1 MKRESGE
8 SPEQSRCCEP
18 LLPAKQNVTGQ
29 CLGRRLVKGGKSEDL
44 QDASL
49 LNSSSRKGQDDIYQM
64 KRTFIAWGAM
74 ALYCN
79 SATLS
84 AQNINIDT
92 VEVNARRLIESER
105 AAAPMQA
112 LQRQELERMGV
123 NAVSDAVK
131 HISGVQV
138 KDYGGIGG
146 LKTISVRSLGAQ
158 HTAVMYDGVAVS
170 DCQTGQVDLSRYA
183 IDNVENLTLTIG
195 QSDNIFQSAKQIA
208 SAGVLNINTFNASL
222 STSDASRTTEGFAKF
237 RTGTYG
243 LVNPTLLFKLHPSR
257 STLHASLYADY
268 MRADGAYRFHMMNGS
283 KSIDEKRNN
292 SDINAWRAET
302 NLAWI
307 PSDRQRLQ
315 LKAYLFDSDRGLPGS
330 VVYDNPYAAERSHD
344 RNYFGQLNYEN
355 HLSDRWK
362 LSASAKY
369 NWTWSQYTDKDI
381 AREVDDRFRQT
392 ELYSN
397 AVVWHQ
403 PAEGWEVSM
412 AQDFGYNYLH
422 ANTPQCIFPSRYTLL
437 TALSSRYS
445 AGRFTA
451 TASLLNTVI
460 IEEAKADK
468 PADDRHRLSP
478 AVSVSMRLLNHTNW
492 RVRASYKDIFRN
504 PTFNDLYYLM
514 LGNRN
519 LRPEKTHQW
528 NIGTVWSQSFHGW
541 LNFVNLSV
549 DAYYGRVTDKI
560 VAIPKMFFW
569 TMFNIGKVETKGV
582 DVTAMLNGKCPAIN
596 AQWYASATYNYMN
609 ARDVTD
615 RTLASWHDQLPYTPL
630 HSGSASI
637 TIEHPIVSLTYN
649 LIWTGPRYSMQI
661 NMPTTRMKAYA
672 DHSISLYRIFTLGAN
687 RLRLQADMLNIGNR
701 NYEVV
706 RFYPMP
712 GRNYQCS
719 IQYYF

>member
-1 MKRESGE
+1 MWLITVL
-8 SPEQSRCCEP
+8 CCH
-18 LLPAKQNVTGQ
+18 T
-29 CLGRRLVKGGKSEDL
+29 
-44 QDASL
+44 SL
-49 LNSSSRKGQDDIYQM
+49 
-64 KRTFIAWGAM
+64 
-74 ALYCN
+74 
-79 SATLS
+79 LS
-84 AQNINIDT
+84 AQNITIDT
-92 VEVNARRLIESER
+92 VEVNARRLRDAER
-105 AAAPMQA
+105 AATPIQTFE
-112 LQRQELERMGV
+112 REELERMGI

-131 HISGVQV
+131 HMSGVQV

-170 DCQTGQVDLSRYA
+170 DCQTGQVDISRYA
-183 IDNVENLTLTIG
+183 IDNVESLSLTIG
-195 QSDNIFQSAKQIA
+195 QSDNIFQSAKQTA
-208 SAGVLNINTFNASL
+208 SAGVLNISTQNL
-222 STSDASRTTEGFAKF
+222 STESMARF
-237 RTGTYG
+237 RTGSYG
-243 LVNPTLLFKLHPSR
+243 LVNPTLLFRSFISPKLHFS
-257 STLHASLYADY
+257 AYADY
-268 MRADGAYRFHMMNGS
+268 QRADGVYRFHMMNGS

-292 SDINAWRAET
+292 SDINAWRGEL
-302 NLAWI
+302 NLTWLPTAN
-307 PSDRQRLQ
+307 QTLNV
-315 LKAYLFDSDRGLPGS
+315 KAYLFDSDRGLPGS

-362 LSASAKY
+362 LRASAKY

-392 ELYSN
+392 ELYAS
-397 AVVWHQ
+397 AVLWHQ
-403 PAEGWEVSM
+403 PTDRWEVSL
-412 AQDFGYNYLH
+412 AQDMGYNYLH

-437 TALSSRYS
+437 TALASRYT

-460 IEEAKADK
+460 IEEAKEDK

-492 RVRASYKDIFRN
+492 RLRASYKDIFRN

-519 LRPEKTHQW
+519 LQPEKTQQW
-528 NIGTVWSQSFHGW
+528 NLGTVWSESFSGW
-541 LNFVNLSV
+541 LTYVNISA
-549 DAYYGRVTDKI
+549 DAYYGGVTDKI

-582 DVTAMLNGKCPAIN
+582 DITLS
-596 AQWYASATYNYMN
+596 AQGGVQKVCWYASATYNYMD
-609 ARDVTD
+609 AHDVTD
-615 RTLASWHDQLPYTPL
+615 RSLASWHDQLPYTPL

-637 TIEHPIVSLTYN
+637 TLEHPIVCLTYN
-649 LIWTGPRYSMQI
+649 LIWTGQRYNMQI
-661 NMPTTRMKAYA
+661 NLPTTRMKGYA
-672 DHSISLYRIFTLGAN
+672 DHSVSLYRTFNFGKS
-687 RLRLQADMLNIGNR
+687 RLRLQGDIRNIGNK

-712 GRNYQCS
+712 GRNYQFT
-719 IQYYF
+719 IQYSF

>member
-1 MKRESGE
+1 MK
-8 SPEQSRCCEP
+8 QKQLVW
-18 LLPAKQNVTGQ
+18 LLVT
-29 CLGRRLVKGGKSEDL
+29 
-44 QDASL
+44 
-49 LNSSSRKGQDDIYQM
+49 
-64 KRTFIAWGAM
+64 
-74 ALYCN
+74 ALCFN
-79 SATLS
+79 ATLLS
-84 AQNINIDT
+84 AQNINLDT
-92 VEVNARRLIESER
+92 VEVNARKLSEAER
-105 AAAPMQA
+105 AAAPTQT
-112 LQRQELERMGV
+112 LQREELERMGV
-123 NAVSDAVK
+123 TAVGDAVK
-131 HISGVQV
+131 HMSGVQV

-170 DCQTGQVDLSRYA
+170 DCQTGQVDISRYT

-195 QSDNIFQSAKQIA
+195 QSDNIFQSAKQTA
-208 SAGVLNINTFNASL
+208 SAGVLNINTQRL
-222 STSDASRTTEGFAKF
+222 STENFMKF
-237 RTGTYG
+237 RTGSYG
-243 LVNPTLLFKLHPSR
+243 LVNPTLLLRTFINPK
-257 STLHASLYADY
+257 LHASLYADY
-268 MRADGAYRFHMMNGS
+268 QRADGVYRFHMKNGA

-292 SDINAWRAET
+292 SDINAWRAEA
-302 NLAWI
+302 NLTWL
-307 PSDRQRLQ
+307 PTDHQKLQ
-315 LKAYLFDSDRGLPGS
+315 VKAYLFDSDRGLPGS

-355 HLSDRWK
+355 YLSPRWK

-392 ELYSN
+392 ELYAN
-397 AVVWHQ
+397 VVVWHQ
-403 PAEGWEVSM
+403 PADGWEVSLAHDM
-412 AQDFGYNYLH
+412 GYNYLH

-445 AGRFTA
+445 AGRFNA

-478 AVSVSMRLLNHTNW
+478 AVSISMRLLDHTNW
-492 RVRASYKDIFRN
+492 RLRASYKDIFRN

-519 LRPEKTHQW
+519 LRPEKTRQW
-528 NIGTVWSQSFHGW
+528 NLGTVWSQSFRGW
-541 LNFVNLSV
+541 LNYVNLSV

-582 DVTAMLNGKCPAIN
+582 DVTASLNGQWSTIDV
-596 AQWYASATYNYMN
+596 QWYASATYNYMD

-615 RTLASWHDQLPYTPL
+615 RNLASWHDQLPYTPL

-649 LIWTGPRYSMQI
+649 LIWTGPRYSMQV
-661 NMPTTRMKAYA
+661 NMPEYRMKAYA
-672 DHSISLYRIFTLGAN
+672 DHSVSLYRTFQFRKS
-687 RLRLQADMLNIGNR
+687 RLRLQADIRNIGNR

-719 IQYYF
+719 IQYFF